1 MSELREQWRS
11 NGSVLLPEDLVPAGE
26 WEEIAAEAQAS
37 AQGAFDR
44 VNEREGLHP
53 RRDGSITSP
62 QRCRAHPGGPAL
74 KSLATSVRVLELA
87 REATGEG
94 NLVPVR
100 WGLKIYEP
108 GDFMALHRDDVRC
121 SVTFS
126 TGVIGDLG
134 VMGWVPS
141 LRAADNTTVVE
152 YAARHGLFPDEE
164 KPLPIPY
171 RQLQGFDGW
180 AIPHHRPPYESNF
193 GILGTFCYC
202 AL

>member
-1 MSELREQWRS
+1 MSELNDQWRTT
-11 NGSVLLPEDLVPAGE
+11 GAVLLPADLVTAGE
-26 WEEIAAEAQAS
+26 WEEIAAEAQAC
-37 AQGAFDR
+37 AKDAFDR
-44 VNEREGLHP
+44 VNDREGLHP

-74 KSLATSVRVLELA
+74 KALATSARVLDLA
-87 REATGEG
+87 REATGEASV
-94 NLVPVR
+94 VPVR
-100 WGLKIYEP
+100 WGLKVYGP

-126 TGVIGDLG
+126 TGLIGDLG

-141 LRAADNTTVVE
+141 LRAADSTTVIE

-164 KPLPIPY
+164 APLPIPH

-180 AIPHHRPPYESNF
+180 GIPHHRPPFEHDF
-193 GILGTFCYC
+193 GVLGTFCYC